1 MDQLKG
7 EADKL
12 RRDLVVL
19 VPEDLFW
26 SDIQHEQASLEEL
39 QSKMDDIKN
48 QISTKHTA
56 IMKHTTS
63 TKNLLNW
70 DSNLNNQR
78 VNIKAEIKELSGKVT
93 KQQNL
98 EEELEKLEQLIE
110 ENNQNIELT
119 DDEVLVQIYRKSA
132 NISMPM
138 VEAFKAK
145 IAEIDRI
152 RVEEQSKKEEL
163 VRVEDAIETIKNAY
177 QKAKEEMEEET
188 LKSKDLHKNSI
199 SLTQQFKDCEK
210 RIFHLENQKR
220 VKFFEMLRHKEKIFT
235 LEYYRQLK
243 EIQLERDNFNSLIPS
258 TLFE

>member
-1 MDQLKG
+1 MSWQTTLMMIILG
-7 EADKL
+7 
-12 RRDLVVL
+12 
-19 VPEDLFW
+19 
-26 SDIQHEQASLEEL
+26 ISLALCCYQFYIGDTPTLTEEL
-39 QSKMDDIKN
+39 YTLKLKSIYILFMVGGF
-48 QISTKHTA
+48 
-56 IMKHTTS
+56 
-63 TKNLLNW
+63 LLTF
-70 DSNLNNQR
+70 L
-78 VNIKAEIKELSGKVT
+78 KP
-93 KQQNL
+93 KQ
-98 EEELEKLEQLIE
+98 EQQKLIE

-258 TLFE
+258 TLFV